1 MKEKLVAIK
10 YDELGKCEQVA
21 IVKNVQDNDYKAL
34 KNEENRHKEFEL
46 SKEQELIKKV
56 NDSKEKITKLEYIIA
71 KNIYDNFVDR
81 GLLEDN
87 AEFQQMFYDM
97 VMNNGEFD
105 IEKMPSEFETILNYV
120 RGL

>member
-21 IVKNVQDNDYKAL
+21 IVKNVQDNEYKAL
-34 KNEENRHKEFEL
+34 KNEEHEHKEFEL
-46 SKEQELIKKV
+46 RKEQELNKKV

-87 AEFQQMFYDM
+87 AEFQQMFYNM
-97 VMNNGEFD
+97 IFNEGEFD
-105 IEKMPSEFETILNYV
+105 ITKMPSEFETILNYV
-120 RGL
+120 RGM

>member
-21 IVKNVQDNDYKAL
+21 IVKNVQDNEYKKL
-34 KNEENRHKEFEL
+34 KNEEHEHKELEL
-46 SKEQELIKKV
+46 SKEQKL
-56 NDSKEKITKLEYIIA
+56 NDRLCVLEKDNHNKTFLIA

-81 GLLEDN
+81 GLIEDDQ
-87 AEFQQMFYDM
+87 EFQQMFYEH
-97 VMNNGEFD
+97 VMFGKDLTLN
-105 IEKMPSEFETILNYV
+105 KVPSDFSKIWDYV

>member
-10 YDELGKCEQVA
+10 YNELGKCEQVA
-21 IVKNVQDNDYKAL
+21 IVKNVPDNDYKAL
-34 KNEENRHKEFEL
+34 KNEENQHKELEL
-46 SKEQELIKKV
+46 TKELELGKRLC
-56 NDSKEKITKLEYIIA
+56 NLEKGEHNNTFLIA

-105 IEKMPSEFETILNYV
+105 ITKVPSEFETILNYV
-120 RGL
+120 RGI